1 LAVAASLGY
10 SLGTGYLQ
18 NERAG
23 DMNPRP
29 SSFPENAI
37 DSILPVK
44 EFSQYHSDANI
55 NYQLNRF
62 LIPGLEQLF
71 AEIGAKIANY
81 DDWKAEFLSA
91 ANARESLNENAHA
104 SGLYRAADFFMSRD
118 DPNRR
123 RAFEKFIALFH
134 EAHRDEGIERI
145 SVPYESSRL
154 YGLKLVPE
162 SPSLGTIV
170 VHAGYDAYVEEFY
183 GLAQAMAARGYQ
195 VIMFDGPG
203 QGSTLMRENLAM
215 THEWEKP
222 VGAILDHFELTDVTL
237 VGISLGG
244 CLALRA
250 AAFEPRVKR
259 VVAFDVMLDFFQC
272 ITSRRGKLAEV
283 ALTTLV
289 WLRLAALLNLLARAM
304 MKRDLMSKW
313 GVEQGMHV
321 LGAATPAEYFDKLK
335 AYNSRSISA
344 RIVQDTLIMAG
355 AEDHF
360 VPLSQL
366 YDQLPLLSH
375 ARSLTAQIFTR
386 AEQAQSHC
394 QIGNLGLAVS
404 RILAWVDA
412 HSREEQ

>member
-1 LAVAASLGY
+1 M
-10 SLGTGYLQ
+10 TG
-18 NERAG
+18 
-23 DMNPRP
+23 RP
-29 SSFPENAI
+29 SSLPETAI
-37 DSILPVK
+37 DRFLPIR
-44 EFSQYHSDANI
+44 EFTRFHDDANI

-62 LIPGLEQLF
+62 LVPGLEPLF
-71 AEIGAKIANY
+71 ADIGAKIATY
-81 DDWKAEFLSA
+81 DHWKAEFLSA
-91 ANARESLNENAHA
+91 AKNREQLNEPAHA
-104 SGLYRAADFFMSRD
+104 AGLYRAAEFFMSPG
-118 DPNRR
+118 DPTRR
-123 RAFEKFIALFH
+123 FAFEKFIALFY

-154 YGLKLVPE
+154 HGLRRVPE
-162 SPSLGTIV
+162 SPPRGTIV

-183 GLAQAMAARGYQ
+183 GLAQAMASRGYE

-203 QGSTLMRENLAM
+203 QGSTLMREKLPM

-222 VGAILDHFELTDVTL
+222 VGAVLDHFELTNVTL

-244 CLALRA
+244 CLAVRA

-272 ITSRRGKLAEV
+272 ITSRRGRA
-283 ALTTLV
+283 AQAAITTLV
-289 WLRLAALLNLLARAM
+289 RLRLATILNKLASAM

-321 LGAATPAEYFDKLK
+321 LGAASPAEFFDKLK
-335 AYNSRSISA
+335 AYNTRRISA
-344 RIVQDTLIMAG
+344 LVAQDTLIMAG

-366 YDQLPLLSH
+366 FDQLPLLSH
-375 ARSLTAQIFTR
+375 ARSVTAQIFTR
-386 AEQAQSHC
+386 ADQAQSHC

-404 RILAWVDA
+404 QILAWVDA
-412 HSREEQ
+412 HSMRQRSL

>member
-1 LAVAASLGY
+1 LLGFT
-10 SLGTGYLQ
+10 LGTDFRQ
-18 NERAG
+18 KAHQR
-23 DMNPRP
+23 DMNRRP
-29 SSFPENAI
+29 TSSPETAI
-37 DSILPVK
+37 DSILPIR
-44 EFSQYHSDANI
+44 EFWQYHSDANI

-62 LIPGLEQLF
+62 LIPGLEELF
-71 AEIGAKIANY
+71 VAIGARIANY

-91 ANARESLNENAHA
+91 ANAHERLNENAHA
-104 SGLYRAADFFMSRD
+104 SGLYRAAEFFMSPN
-118 DPNRR
+118 DPGRR
-123 RAFEKFIALFH
+123 HAFEKFIALFY
-134 EAHRDEGIERI
+134 EAHKDEGIERI
-145 SVPYESSRL
+145 SVPYGSSRL

-162 SPSLGTIV
+162 SPSRGTIV

-183 GLAQAMAARGYQ
+183 GVAQAMALHGYQ

-203 QGSTLMRENLAM
+203 QGSTLMRENLPM

-222 VGAILDHFELTDVTL
+222 VGAVLDHFDLTDVTL

-259 VVAFDVMLDFFQC
+259 VVSFDVMLDFFQC
-272 ITSRRGKLAEV
+272 ITSRRGRAAE
-283 ALTTLV
+283 AAITTLV
-289 WLRLAALLNLLARAM
+289 RLRLATLLNMLARAM

-313 GVEQGMHV
+313 GVEQGTHV

-335 AYNSRSISA
+335 AYNTRSISA
-344 RIVQDTLIMAG
+344 RVAQDTLIMAG

-366 YDQLPLLSH
+366 FDQLPLLSH

-386 AEQAQSHC
+386 ADQAQSHC

-404 RILAWVDA
+404 RILAWADA
-412 HSREEQ
+412 HSMGQRSS